1 METTLERLKN
11 SILYHVNNYGTNHY
25 IELCVGDETRDL
37 RYSDIPNLKQELE
50 KFLDTLGL
58 RLVTLDIEGFYKK
71 VLGVARKN

>member
-58 RLVTLDIEGFYKK
+58 RLVTDIEGFYKK